1 MLDVRRELD
10 LINKH
15 YDRHQRYAGESIVWY
30 EFISISEGSVYDDIY
45 DESPRGSA
53 GLSYRPGVSIPTI
66 YVAEVEDT
74 NRAID
79 EGRQPIQN
87 VSVILSAKAV
97 EESGISAPW
106 EYQPHLKDLFYYDGR
121 YYSVI
126 NYRARGRLRGEV
138 LVAVDGK
145 EVYVDQEMVNDRF
158 LSHAPVIQD
167 LPWPDRLPS

>member
-15 YDRHQRYAGESIVWY
+15 YGRHQRYAGETIVWY
-30 EFISISEGSVYDDIY
+30 EFIPLSEGSVYDDIY
-45 DESPRGSA
+45 DESPRGPT
-53 GLSYRPGVSIPTI
+53 GLSYRPGISISTI
-66 YVAEVEDT
+66 YVSEMEDT

-87 VSVILSAKAV
+87 VHVIISAKAV
-97 EESGISAPW
+97 EQSGLSSPW
-106 EYQPHLKDLFYYDGR
+106 EYQPHLKDLFSYDGR

-126 NYRARGRLRGEV
+126 GYRARGRLRGEV

-145 EVYVDQEMVNDRF
+145 EVYVDQEMVNDVF
-158 LSHAPVIQD
+158 LPHAPTIQD
-167 LPWPDRLPS
+167 LPWPDRLPA